1 MFCPSALLIKVL
13 SIVLFVY
20 PILINRFLEFLSN
33 TSIRQFLPGFIFL
46 SYCIKAFH
54 FLFVSS
60 SLGYLVIQRKTYRVK
75 YFLKKHRNNLF
86 RKGEKTLWLI
96 AVRQY
101 NCSLNFYLFI
111 YLFIYSFIY
120 LFFTKK
126 ECNMVYYQMA
136 VAFFL
141 IQTVLF
147 TLNIGSI

>member
-13 SIVLFVY
+13 SIVLFAY

-33 TSIRQFLPGFIFL
+33 TSIRQFPPGFIFL
-46 SYCIKAFH
+46 SYCIKRFH

-96 AVRQY
+96 AVRQD
-101 NCSLNFYLFI
+101 NSSLNFYLFI
-111 YLFIYSFIY
+111 YLFIY

-126 ECNMVYYQMA
+126 KCNMVYYQMA